1 MSPQDV
7 LFESSRSSH
16 YGMSSRSARW
26 QLSFSNFLLV
36 TLWVGIAYAPAH
48 WLRTWNYAT
57 VTVNGRPSPAS
68 AFIADPWNSEAEAI
82 VLVRVPAASDYFLSF
97 GEEKVRLA
105 GKHEYIRLP
114 GGVWCLPS
122 LRDMTFVE
130 PLPSTQMNEFRIA
143 SPQGSLV
150 SVQF

>member
-7 LFESSRSSH
+7 RFESSRSSH